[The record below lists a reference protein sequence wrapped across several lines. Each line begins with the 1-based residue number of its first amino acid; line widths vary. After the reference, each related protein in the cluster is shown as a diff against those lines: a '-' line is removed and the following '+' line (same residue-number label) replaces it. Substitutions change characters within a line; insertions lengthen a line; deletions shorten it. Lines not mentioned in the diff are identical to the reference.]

1 MNTSTTTEQG
11 QQGHHHHHH
20 HRGHGGHRHGHGH
33 GDYSEQHDYHMHGRG
48 PRGGGFSNDHGDR
61 GDGMGPGGPGGRGR
75 GGPGERAER
84 VFGRGDLPLI
94 VLALIEISPRHGYE
108 IIKAIEERCGGV
120 YAPSP
125 GAVYPT
131 LTLLEEQDH
140 VTSSDSGNGKKRY
153 TITEQG
159 SAYLLENRAQVD
171 GILARLDMFARMQA
185 RRALPERV
193 HQAMHT
199 VKHALLLNKSN
210 WSESEAERVS
220 ALLEQAANAIADG
233 QPTE

>member
-1 MNTSTTTEQG
+1 M
-11 QQGHHHHHH
+11 
-20 HRGHGGHRHGHGH
+20 
-33 GDYSEQHDYHMHGRG
+33 DMHGRG
-48 PRGGGFSNDHGDR
+48 PRGGFDGGER
-61 GDGMGPGGPGGRGR
+61 GDGMGPGGMGR
-75 GGPGERAER
+75 GGPGGRGERAER

-108 IIKAIEERCGGV
+108 IIKAIEERCAGA

-140 VTSSDSGNGKKRY
+140 VTASDSGNGKKLY
-153 TITEQG
+153 TITELG
-159 SAYLLENRAQVD
+159 RAHLDANRAQVD
-171 GILARLDMFARMQA
+171 GIFARLDMFARAQA

-199 VKHALLLNKSN
+199 LKHALLLHKTS
-210 WSESEAERVS
+210 WSDEQAERVS
-220 ALLEQAANAIADG
+220 AILEKAANDIVDG
-233 QPTE
+233 H